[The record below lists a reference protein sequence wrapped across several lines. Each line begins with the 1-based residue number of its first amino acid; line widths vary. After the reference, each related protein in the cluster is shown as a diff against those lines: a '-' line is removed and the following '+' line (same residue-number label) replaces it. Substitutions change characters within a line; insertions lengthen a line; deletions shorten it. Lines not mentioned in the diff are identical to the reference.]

1 MKETIVLEEP
11 KVVPGQTKLFYD
23 FDELVDLQKVE
34 TIYDILNQDVT
45 VLMDLKDTGY
55 EPEYVLDLIR
65 ANIEFVEFRINR
77 YEVYPDGYLGKY
89 PYDYKE
95 FYIKSED
102 FNIVGDRL
110 SFVLS
115 HRTLHRIVLDKSAR
129 LSVHLVKYYG

>member
-1 MKETIVLEEP
+1 MTETIVLEEP
-11 KVVPGQTKLFYD
+11 RVVPGQTKLFYD
-23 FDELVDLQKVE
+23 FEELVDLQGVE

-65 ANIEFVEFRINR
+65 ANIEFVEFRVNI
-77 YEVYPDGYLGKY
+77 YGMYPDGSLGKY
-89 PYDYKE
+89 PYDCKE

-102 FNIVGDRL
+102 FKIVSDRL
-110 SFVLS
+110 SFVLY
-115 HRTLHRIVLDKSAR
+115 HKTLHRIVSDKSAR

>member
-1 MKETIVLEEP
+1 MTETIVLEEP
-11 KVVPGQTKLFYD
+11 RVVPGQTKLFYD
-23 FDELVDLQKVE
+23 FDELVELQRVE

-55 EPEYVLDLIR
+55 DPDCVLDLIR
-65 ANIEFVEFRINR
+65 ANIEYVEFIVNR
-77 YEVYPDGYLGKY
+77 YGLYPDGSLGKY

-102 FNIVGDRL
+102 FKIVDDRL

-115 HRTLHRIVLDKSAR
+115 HRTLNRLVSDKSSR

>member
-1 MKETIVLEEP
+1 MTETIVLEEP
-11 KVVPGQTKLFYD
+11 RVVPVQTKLFYD
-23 FDELVDLQKVE
+23 FEELVDLQGVE

-65 ANIEFVEFRINR
+65 ANIEFVEFRVNI
-77 YEVYPDGYLGKY
+77 YGMYPDGSLGKY

-102 FNIVGDRL
+102 FKIVSDRL
-110 SFVLS
+110 SFVLY
-115 HRTLHRIVLDKSAR
+115 HKTLHRIVSDKSAR